1 MAFASGS
8 WQADVQ
14 KGAYEEAEILLEAEG
29 VPDFA
34 AEDMISSLSAKARSK
49 EPKPQRKHHY
59 TFDVDDNGLDING
72 FILHTDKHKGKR
84 HKFRVYLD
92 SNENGRFDKNDQL
105 IGRTGLKHKHAS
117 KGVGNLLDDDEIG
130 ELIVDFKRPPSKRPD
145 PDAMTLDQQIQ
156 QLKEEIMN
164 GGLDMQFKLPNGTS
178 IPITLDQAKARL
190 SALEIEQHAM
200 DAQKSLELNLENTF
214 NPACWFHP
222 CT

>member
-105 IGRTGLKHKHAS
+105 IGKSGLKKKHAA
-117 KGVGNLLDDDEIG
+117 KGVGNLLDEG
-130 ELIVDFKRPPSKRPD
+130 ELGQLEVKFKTSKKANPLMKEQEPSSGYQIEGQAAINKLGGSAGNVSVMSFSDSDDNQIVSVTP
-145 PDAMTLDQQIQ
+145 
-156 QLKEEIMN
+156 QLGAEAAW
-164 GGLDMQFKLPNGTS
+164 GQLHTS
-178 IPITLDQAKARL
+178 
-190 SALEIEQHAM
+190 
-200 DAQKSLELNLENTF
+200 
-214 NPACWFHP
+214 
-222 CT
+222 